1 MTMDR
6 NHMMSL
12 NFPLTSCGY
21 LLPQHSSM
29 ENILPSPFPCIC
41 IVSWRFFHPCYF
53 VIPLSMNRGSCLQ
66 YFQWER
72 KCCYKSLLSIIL
84 LKKGKVSHI
93 KRISHQV
100 IAKVIDLKTCI
111 CSTDTVQQLMWKTLL
126 SEWWETRVST
136 IWTLNI
142 ILRRK

>member
-1 MTMDR
+1 MDR
-6 NHMMSL
+6 NHMMSF

-100 IAKVIDLKTCI
+100 GHSQGNRSQDLYLFHGHS
-111 CSTDTVQQLMWKTLL
+111 STVNVENLT
-126 SEWWETRVST
+126 EWWEIRVST